1 MNQNLEHCME
11 MLLKHE
17 GGYVNHPSDPG
28 GITNL
33 GITKRTY
40 DEFHGT
46 NIDEEG
52 MRDLT
57 VEDVTPIYRRN
68 YWERCRCQD
77 LPNGVDWA
85 VMDACVNH
93 GTSRAAKFLQKAVMV
108 NQDGAIGPLT
118 MMAVGEAEP
127 EEIINRLAVYRDAF
141 YRSLS
146 TFETFG
152 RGWIRRNDETREQAL
167 EMARG

>member
-1 MNQNLEHCME
+1 MIHRADFSRR
-11 MLLKHE
+11 LK
-17 GGYVNHPSDPG
+17 GPCQQILVSLMANVP
-28 GITNL
+28 
-33 GITKRTY
+33 
-40 DEFHGT
+40 
-46 NIDEEG
+46 
-52 MRDLT
+52 
-57 VEDVTPIYRRN
+57 
-68 YWERCRCQD
+68 WERCRCQD

-93 GTSRAAKFLQKAVMV
+93 GTGRAAKFLQKAVMV

-118 MMAVGEAEP
+118 LMAVAEADP

>member
-1 MNQNLEHCME
+1 ME

-17 GGYVNHPSDPG
+17 GGYVKHPSALG
-28 GITNL
+28 GLTNMV
-33 GITKRTY
+33 ITKRTY

-46 NIDEEG
+46 TIDEEG

-57 VEDVTPIYRRN
+57 MEDVTPIYHRN

-77 LPNGVDWA
+77 LPSGVDWA

-93 GTSRAAKFLQKAVMV
+93 GTGRAAKFLQKAVMV

-118 MMAVGEAEP
+118 LMAVGEAEP
-127 EEIINRLAVYRDAF
+127 AEIINRLAVYRDAF

>member
-1 MNQNLEHCME
+1 MAN
-11 MLLKHE
+11 
-17 GGYVNHPSDPG
+17 VPG
-28 GITNL
+28 
-33 GITKRTY
+33 
-40 DEFHGT
+40 
-46 NIDEEG
+46 
-52 MRDLT
+52 
-57 VEDVTPIYRRN
+57 
-68 YWERCRCQD
+68 ERCRCQD

-93 GTSRAAKFLQKAVMV
+93 GTGRAAKFLQKAVMV

-118 MMAVGEAEP
+118 MMAVNDNNPQEN
-127 EEIINRLAVYRDAF
+127 INRLAVYRDAF

>member
-1 MNQNLEHCME
+1 MVHGADFSRR
-11 MLLKHE
+11 LK
-17 GGYVNHPSDPG
+17 GPCQQILFSLMANVP
-28 GITNL
+28 
-33 GITKRTY
+33 
-40 DEFHGT
+40 
-46 NIDEEG
+46 
-52 MRDLT
+52 
-57 VEDVTPIYRRN
+57 
-68 YWERCRCQD
+68 WERCRCQD

-93 GTSRAAKFLQKAVMV
+93 GTGRAAKFLQKAVMV

-118 MMAVGEAEP
+118 LMAVKEAEP

>member
-1 MNQNLEHCME
+1 MIHGADFSRR
-11 MLLKHE
+11 LK
-17 GGYVNHPSDPG
+17 GPCQQILVSLMANVP
-28 GITNL
+28 
-33 GITKRTY
+33 
-40 DEFHGT
+40 
-46 NIDEEG
+46 
-52 MRDLT
+52 
-57 VEDVTPIYRRN
+57 
-68 YWERCRCQD
+68 WERCRCQD

-93 GTSRAAKFLQKAVMV
+93 GTGRAAKFLQKAVMV

-118 MMAVGEAEP
+118 LMAVAEADP

>member
-1 MNQNLEHCME
+1 MVVWHTTLLVRLEQSDDRMVGCFSLRHLFC
-11 MLLKHE
+11 LLLSQASGELGDDPQCRYLTTIKRAVPTNISF
-17 GGYVNHPSDPG
+17 VNGKCPWGAVSLPG
-28 GITNL
+28 PAHWCRL
-33 GITKRTY
+33 G
-40 DEFHGT
+40 FHG
-46 NIDEEG
+46 
-52 MRDLT
+52 RL
-57 VEDVTPIYRRN
+57 
-68 YWERCRCQD
+68 C
-77 LPNGVDWA
+77 
-85 VMDACVNH
+85 NH
-93 GTSRAAKFLQKAVMV
+93 GTGRAAKFLQKAVMV

-118 MMAVGEAEP
+118 LMAVGEANL

>member
-1 MNQNLEHCME
+1 MMSSTGLT
-11 MLLKHE
+11 
-17 GGYVNHPSDPG
+17 S
-28 GITNL
+28 
-33 GITKRTY
+33 TKRVCA
-40 DEFHGT
+40 
-46 NIDEEG
+46 
-52 MRDLT
+52 LT
-57 VEDVTPIYRRN
+57 VEDVLPIYRRN
-68 YWERCRCQD
+68 SWERCRCQD

-93 GTSRAAKFLQKAVMV
+93 GTGRAAKFLQKAVMV

-118 MMAVGEAEP
+118 LIAVGEVEL